1 MWRRLAQILGLLLCV
16 LGWGLVGCTLA
27 MDHWRVAQL
36 GGQGGSSVVV
46 TAWFWSDLWR
56 DCYEDSTSVVNCVDL
71 GMLWAVKS
79 YIQAVR
85 GLLMSGLVLGLIGI
99 VLTFFGLECTYIGG
113 DRKSKDRMLVTASAF
128 HLVSCEWDLFA
139 FTKPQRM

>member
-1 MWRRLAQILGLLLCV
+1 MSHVCCLA
-16 LGWGLVGCTLA
+16 
-27 MDHWRVAQL
+27 
-36 GGQGGSSVVV
+36 
-46 TAWFWSDLWR
+46 
-56 DCYEDSTSVVNCVDL
+56 
-71 GMLWAVKS
+71 

-139 FTKPQRM
+139 FTKPQRK